1 MSNKKQELL
10 TLHEHLGS
18 PPVFCEVRLAHLFS
32 FLCYVFVCLYL
43 VSCVPNIASV
53 SVLSLSCVL
62 CSQCCQCLCIVF
74 VLLLV
79 FPMLP
84 VSLDCPFLIAPLVF
98 SNIYY
103 SNIGLQL
110 IKAKKLINVAYS
122 TFVGLWCLM
131 PLSTIFQLY
140 RGSQFYWWMKLE
152 YLEKTTDLPHV
163 TDKLYHIMLYGV
175 HLTMS
180 EIRTHNFSGDR
191 H

>member
-1 MSNKKQELL
+1 LFIL
-10 TLHEHLGS
+10 FTLVIILS
-18 PPVFCEVRLAHLFS
+18 C
-32 FLCYVFVCLYL
+32 FLCIRCYQCLCVVHSWLSLLFTLVF
-43 VSCVPNIASV
+43 I
-53 SVLSLSCVL
+53 LSCVL
-62 CSQCCQCLCIVF
+62 CSPCCQCLCIVF

-98 SNIYY
+98 SNVYY

-191 H
+191 HWLHR